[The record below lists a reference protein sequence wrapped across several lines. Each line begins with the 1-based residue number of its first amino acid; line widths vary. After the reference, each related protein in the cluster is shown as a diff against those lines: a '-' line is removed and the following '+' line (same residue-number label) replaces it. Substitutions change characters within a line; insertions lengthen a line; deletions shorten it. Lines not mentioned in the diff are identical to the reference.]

1 MSIGLFALS
10 ISKKASIGANRWL
23 LSSPA
28 KSGTSEIRLIILY
41 QAADRYSQQVKS
53 IFRKIPLKAT
63 T

>member
-1 MSIGLFALS
+1 MIIGQFALS

-41 QAADRYSQQVKS
+41 QAADRYSQQVKAYLE
-53 IFRKIPLKAT
+53 KYL
-63 T
+63 